1 MSDSSTRDP
10 LIGFIAALAVLIISV
25 AVYFAVSGAPPKVAP
40 VIPPEVV
47 EAPVVEE
54 PVVEEP
60 AVEDPPQAPEDPDPE
75 AEEPEPPQKAELPAF
90 LKIVRPLD
98 EARAARL
105 SYQIT
110 GGALNID
117 TTNVERLRI
126 TREELPLSDKRSAP
140 LRIDGQPFRLRA
152 RTQAVELQRR
162 PTGEW
167 IVISTD

>member
-1 MSDSSTRDP
+1 MSDSPTRDP
-10 LIGFIAALAVLIISV
+10 LIGFIAALAVLIIAV

-47 EAPVVEE
+47 EE

-60 AVEDPPQAPEDPDPE
+60 AVEDPPPEPEAPE
-75 AEEPEPPQKAELPAF
+75 AEESEPPQKAELPAF

-98 EARAARL
+98 DARAARL